1 MTDITDPQV
10 IMFTNVY
17 LRPIMESVRNLQLQL
32 TDAAAE
38 YTANISGVLA
48 GNANTDPLIDNRVN
62 EGVTQIT
69 KKEITDTLAHLN
81 LILAELNAA
90 GASTLR
96 AKMTVRPPKPGI
108 CRFSQKRSVWAWPT

>member
-10 IMFTNVY
+10 VSFVNVY
-17 LRPIMESVRNLQLQL
+17 LRPIMEEVRDLQLQL

-38 YTANISGVLA
+38 YAANISGALA
-48 GNANTDPLIDNRVN
+48 GFVNTDPLVDGRAA

-69 KKEITDTLAHLN
+69 KQEITDTLAHLN
-81 LILAELNAA
+81 AILTELNAA

-96 AKMTVRPPKPGI
+96 AKLTVRPP
-108 CRFSQKRSVWAWPT
+108 SL

>member
-10 IMFTNVY
+10 VSFVNVY
-17 LRPIMESVRNLQLQL
+17 LRPIMEEVRDLQLQL

-38 YTANISGVLA
+38 YSANIAGTISGFV
-48 GNANTDPLIDNRVN
+48 NTDPLIDNRAA

-69 KKEITDTLAHLN
+69 KKEITDTLAHLQA
-81 LILAELNAA
+81 ILGELNAA

-96 AKMTVRPPKPGI
+96 AKLTVRPP
-108 CRFSQKRSVWAWPT
+108 SL